1 MRILR
6 VILCGLAFANVYAQ
20 DISELESSQ
29 SPEESFLVTQI
40 RKADSEFYKGVVLWS
55 KNGDEASAYLK
66 RACEDKHP
74 GACLYLGNYH
84 EQKSQRLSTKRRS
97 SESQKYYKLGYEN
110 SIEACR
116 AGAVEWCV
124 IQAVVLLEG
133 LSVSQDVSK
142 GLKYLE
148 VMCER
153 DMENACA
160 LLGSYYFYGVHVE
173 EDLSKAKEFNQKAL
187 ELDSQACDERRMYS
201 CVVSAEIY
209 QQGLSVAQD
218 LSKAKEYYHRACDLR
233 NQFACDYVNKLK

>member
-6 VILCGLAFANVYAQ
+6 VILYGLIFINVCAQ
-20 DISELESSQ
+20 DMSESTL

-55 KNGDEASAYLK
+55 KNGDEASAYLQ

-74 GACLYLGNYH
+74 GACLYLGNYY
-84 EQKSQRLSTKRRS
+84 EQKSQRLSTKKRS
-97 SESQKYYKLGYEN
+97 AESQKYYKLGYEN

-124 IQAVVLLEG
+124 IQAVALLEG
-133 LSVSQDVSK
+133 LSVSQDVPR

-148 VMCER
+148 TMCER
-153 DMENACA
+153 DMESACA
-160 LLGSYYFYGVHVE
+160 LLGSYYFYGIHVG
-173 EDLSKAKEFNQKAL
+173 EDLSKAKGFHQKAL
-187 ELDSQACDERRMYS
+187 ELDSQACNERRMYS

-209 QQGLSVAQD
+209 QQGLSVPQD
-218 LSKAKEYYHRACDLR
+218 LSKAKEYYRRACALH